1 MIRGKGIYK
10 GFSNNEVLND
20 LNINVNK
27 GSIYGLVG
35 ENGCG
40 KSTLL
45 KIMNGIYDCDKGDV
59 TCCDKRIYDNPE
71 IKENIFFMNESVYNF
86 YGFSVKAMAKFFS
99 TQYKSFSWERF
110 KELESVFK
118 FPSSKKM
125 NHLSKGQKK
134 QAMFWIAFSLRPEV
148 MILDEPLDGLD
159 PMIRK
164 RIKEMIISETADRE
178 MTTII
183 SSHNL
188 LELED
193 LCDHIGII
201 YKGKIII
208 EKDLDDLKADM
219 LKIQYVCEIE
229 DDSVFDDDR
238 FEVIK
243 KDKRGK
249 VKIEI
254 VRGYKEEIIEVL
266 ENSRVTFYDIMP
278 LTLEE
283 IFIAELEGKEY
294 EFEKI
299 MVR

>member
-125 NHLSKGQKK
+125 NHLSKGQKNK
-134 QAMFWIAFSLRPEV
+134 QCF
-148 MILDEPLDGLD
+148 GL
-159 PMIRK
+159 
-164 RIKEMIISETADRE
+164 
-178 MTTII
+178 
-183 SSHNL
+183 HFL
-188 LELED
+188 
-193 LCDHIGII
+193 
-201 YKGKIII
+201 
-208 EKDLDDLKADM
+208 
-219 LKIQYVCEIE
+219 
-229 DDSVFDDDR
+229 
-238 FEVIK
+238 
-243 KDKRGK
+243 
-249 VKIEI
+249 
-254 VRGYKEEIIEVL
+254 
-266 ENSRVTFYDIMP
+266 
-278 LTLEE
+278 
-283 IFIAELEGKEY
+283 
-294 EFEKI
+294 
-299 MVR
+299 

>member
-10 GFSNNEVLND
+10 SFDENKVLKGVD
-20 LNINVNK
+20 INIHK

-45 KIMNGIYDCDKGDV
+45 KILNGIYHCDKGV
-59 TCCDKRIYDNPE
+59 ATWCNEGIFENPE
-71 IKENIFFMNESVYNF
+71 IKEKIFFMNEAVYNF
-86 YGFSVKAMAKFFS
+86 FGFSVKSMAKFLS

-110 KELESVFK
+110 KELEGSFK
-118 FPSSKKM
+118 FSSSKKM
-125 NHLSKGQKK
+125 NNLSKGQKK

-164 RIKEMIISETADRE
+164 RIKEMIINETADRE

-193 LCDHIGII
+193 LCDHIGILSN
-201 YKGKIII
+201 GKIII
-208 EKDLDDLKADM
+208 EKDLDELKMDIN
-219 LKIQYVCEIE
+219 KVQYVCDSE
-229 DDSVFDDDR
+229 DYNFLEDDR
-238 FEVIK
+238 FEVLSTE
-243 KDKRGK
+243 KRGK
-249 VKIEI
+249 FKIAI
-254 VRGYKEEIIEVL
+254 VRGYRDEIIDKL
-266 ENSRVTFYDIMP
+266 EYSKVGFYDIMP

-294 EFEKI
+294 EYEKI